1 MFCYRRHGHNE
12 GDEPAF
18 TQPVMYK
25 KIAAHPTTLEI
36 YTETA
41 DRAKA

>member
-12 GDEPAF
+12 GDEPEF

-25 KIAAHPTTLEI
+25 KIAAHPATFESTPSS
-36 YTETA
+36 
-41 DRAKA
+41 